1 MIQKPFNDA
10 DLIYNYE
17 EHRYVP
23 TTDLILRKT
32 GIDLVNGNILNSVDD
47 ANPSELGDRVLD
59 EISAHIYATIY
70 GMTLNGVQGQA
81 EKGVRQRS
89 ALCVESRRLLVYFGR
104 NGKSELHHKG

>member
-70 GMTLNGVQGQA
+70 GMTLNENYVSFMLA
-81 EKGVRQRS
+81 CDTEYRDRLKGCSSTKCAMR
-89 ALCVESRRLLVYFGR
+89 
-104 NGKSELHHKG
+104 